1 MCSDDVTVSRNCVD
15 CGQFLDDTDPLTAA
29 WLYGETDRAA
39 LFPDFCAVFLG
50 STVFNKKNTHNAFT

>member
-1 MCSDDVTVSRNCVD
+1 MD